1 MKFADLAD
9 VTHAPGERRAAL
21 LLHAMSDA
29 DRGWLLANLP
39 DSQRA
44 ELGALLEELAQMQI
58 APDQALLQQAI
69 GKPQAPQFQARP
81 ATPVRPRHL
90 SDRDFLM
97 QLTGTQVRALAA
109 ALASEPAL
117 LVARCLQIQ
126 PWPWHEPLLAQ
137 FHAAYRRQVQELLGA
152 PPGVA
157 PQALAGGALADA
169 LASRMR
175 QCCEQAEPARA
186 VAAPPESSVS
196 ALQRWPRQWAVAMK
210 KLVHG

>member
-58 APDQALLQQAI
+58 APDPTLLQRAI
-69 GKPQAPQFQARP
+69 GKPQAPAAPTRP
-81 ATPVRPRHL
+81 ATPARPRHL

-97 QLTGTQVRALAA
+97 ELTGTQVRALAA

-126 PWPWHEPLLAQ
+126 PWPWHEALLAQ
-137 FHAAYRRQVQELLGA
+137 FHAAFRRQVQELLDA

-157 PQALAGGALADA
+157 PQGLAGTSLADA
-169 LASRMR
+169 LAARMR
-175 QCCEQAEPARA
+175 QCCEQAEPVAA
-186 VAAPPESSVS
+186 SPAAPPAS